1 MASFTALKKQHVHYK
16 NRLSPLQNIYTV
28 GDLLVSISSSYFNNW
43 FIGLLESD
51 IPHLTWIY
59 AVDAILEHLESDW
72 DMNNLSRL
80 YNILLQCISY

>member
-1 MASFTALKKQHVHYK
+1 MASFTALKKQQHVHYK

-59 AVDAILEHLESDW
+59 AVDAILEHLESD
-72 DMNNLSRL
+72 
-80 YNILLQCISY
+80 